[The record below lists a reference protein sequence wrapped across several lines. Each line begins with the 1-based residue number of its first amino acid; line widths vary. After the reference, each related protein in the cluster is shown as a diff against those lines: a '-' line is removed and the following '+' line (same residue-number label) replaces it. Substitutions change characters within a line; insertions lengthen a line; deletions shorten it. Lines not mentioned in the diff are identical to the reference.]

1 MLLLHI
7 EHAISAFVFAV
18 VLAIVV
24 GASHDAT
31 QGGPEGAINSMRAS
45 YKSGCG
51 RNKGATYTETHTHTQ
66 MLVVVASRNE
76 LMPCG
81 RKIL

>member
-51 RNKGATYTETHTHTQ
+51 RNKGATYSETHTHTNAGGGGKPQ
-66 MLVVVASRNE
+66 
-76 LMPCG
+76 
-81 RKIL
+81 